1 MQIIK
6 RNLTRFVC
14 AHKTPLYCSLVS
26 TFTCGDFVQLV
37 NVAAVSNDHLTAR
50 MHVFRDCVYGMHK
63 LSMEFALACLVL
75 DYFRKLRNSEAL

>member
-1 MQIIK
+1 MQI
-6 RNLTRFVC
+6 
-14 AHKTPLYCSLVS
+14 
-26 TFTCGDFVQLV
+26 V

-50 MHVFRDCVYGMHK
+50 MHVFRNCVYGMHK